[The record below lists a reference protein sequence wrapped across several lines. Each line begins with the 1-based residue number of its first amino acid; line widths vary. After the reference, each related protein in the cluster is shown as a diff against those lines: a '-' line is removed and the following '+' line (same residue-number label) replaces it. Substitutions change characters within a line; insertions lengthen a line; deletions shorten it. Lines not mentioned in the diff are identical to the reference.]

1 MKLVEWRLNHPVP
14 MHVTLCLKDD
24 RCPRGS
30 RKERFINGVPCL
42 CLVQPMILGIVLSR
56 LALLVNEYAEQQYLC
71 EEILNSGSEDCY
83 GKPKTAAQ
91 GSACR
96 ICIDE

>member
-1 MKLVEWRLNHPVP
+1 MKLVEWRLNHLVR

-42 CLVQPMILGIVLSR
+42 CLIQSMILGTVMSR
-56 LALLVNEYAEQQYLC
+56 LALLVNGTYAKKY
-71 EEILNSGSEDCY
+71 
-83 GKPKTAAQ
+83 
-91 GSACR
+91 
-96 ICIDE
+96 